1 MLQTIIVHLMARIPY
16 NNYTDTLGAVTYNFF
31 FIKAI
36 FVIVVLN
43 KINHQFNIQ
52 HESCL
57 LYS

>member
-1 MLQTIIVHLMARIPY
+1 MARIPY